1 MHPIWELII
10 WRDYFQKI
18 RLWKLSSL
26 NFCWSEILKRSDC
39 VQASTYLFFLG
50 IYTFQDVISASN
62 PSKILWSNLLW
73 NRNRIFI
80 PLRYSQWKTISP
92 DIFKIENQNTTP
104 NVFGSILPSKGWFTN
119 FRKKTLDDTN
129 TRYNM
134 IQSTVHEIWKV
145 KWQKIR
151 FTFMHYTVLYHDQLQ
166 LNCVVRLY
174 HFSKTMKCLTYLYC
188 KT

>member
-1 MHPIWELII
+1 MTYCSLILVTI
-10 WRDYFQKI
+10 IFLSYFWHLLSGVWNKIIAPNMGDSQYIIRRDYFQKI

-26 NFCWSEILKRSDC
+26 IFCWSEILKRSDC

-104 NVFGSILPSKGWFTN
+104 KSLW
-119 FRKKTLDDTN
+119 L
-129 TRYNM
+129 
-134 IQSTVHEIWKV
+134 
-145 KWQKIR
+145 
-151 FTFMHYTVLYHDQLQ
+151 
-166 LNCVVRLY
+166 
-174 HFSKTMKCLTYLYC
+174 HFAF
-188 KT
+188 

>member
-1 MHPIWELII
+1 MGTII
-10 WRDYFQKI
+10 FLSYFWHLLSGVWNKIIAPNMGDSQYIIGRDYFQKI

-80 PLRYSQWKTISP
+80 LYDILNGRRYLLTFSRL
-92 DIFKIENQNTTP
+92 KIKILLQK
-104 NVFGSILPSKGWFTN
+104 VFGSILPSKGWFTN
-119 FRKKTLDDTN
+119 FWKKL
-129 TRYNM
+129 
-134 IQSTVHEIWKV
+134 
-145 KWQKIR
+145 
-151 FTFMHYTVLYHDQLQ
+151 
-166 LNCVVRLY
+166 
-174 HFSKTMKCLTYLYC
+174 
-188 KT
+188 

>member
-1 MHPIWELII
+1 MTYCNLILGTI
-10 WRDYFQKI
+10 IFLSYFWHLLSGVWNKIIAPNMGDSQYIIRQDYFQKI

-104 NVFGSILPSKGWFTN
+104 KSLW
-119 FRKKTLDDTN
+119 L
-129 TRYNM
+129 
-134 IQSTVHEIWKV
+134 
-145 KWQKIR
+145 
-151 FTFMHYTVLYHDQLQ
+151 
-166 LNCVVRLY
+166 
-174 HFSKTMKCLTYLYC
+174 HFAF
-188 KT
+188 